1 MSLDENNLKQQAQAT
16 HDSMQGL
23 GRDADLLQKVLR
35 AVREEYDDQPSVL
48 KRTRD
53 QFGALDRDLRTGRK
67 SYLDLGNDL
76 RSLAAAIEDVE
87 DATQKADLK
96 KRLSEKANEAAI
108 AKGTQV
114 TLEALATFT
123 KNWFNYQISMQKA
136 AYGGYQSGSSV
147 FKVANDAASARL
159 EYLNANADMA
169 ANAVSGLAGAAG
181 IAAVTLGVATG
192 GLAALGAVAIGGV
205 SSFISGLYKRTNE
218 KEKARID
225 IMSTE
230 AENLVKTFNAANS
243 AGAIFVGG
251 MQQFRN
257 TAVAAGL
264 TQVQLSKAIAENAEN
279 LRRFGGTTG
288 GALGRYAAA
297 NKLVMDQFG
306 KQLMALGMSVDDIA
320 GGTAQYMGILGLAGN
335 TQKMTADQ
343 IATDTYSWLKNIRAI
358 SAFTGEDAKRAKE
371 RADKA
376 IAQTQVYAQLQE
388 EAAGNPKKLA
398 QLIKGFESQ
407 LMALTENEQLAF
419 MQQRATGVSSDKT
432 FRTADA
438 ETGGMLQSRIDKA
451 VELSKTETDAEK
463 FMDFSKK
470 NAKALSDQIY
480 TKGGTGQASLLGG
493 KYSPVEE
500 LKAAVGRQMLIQQ
513 GILENTNKTVAS
525 AANTQDKLTLGVS
538 QGMIEWQNKQIEIA
552 QKLDK
557 PLSNF
562 VDEMNDHI
570 IPALE
575 EALRQAGIAGLFNE
589 VKASEPKMI
598 IGPNGAKF
606 NSREQNKVPGSIF
619 DVTEKDKIKKEI
631 KALHDPLS
639 LDWAKNVTLG
649 PTANIKNAT
658 VTSTIGDAI
667 NAIALTSKSNVKINA
682 LDDKFHRS
690 KAFRDATNKKD
701 KDGNI
706 ISNPYFDKNGK
717 PTDSNKHAMGLA
729 ADISM
734 DGANKAMAAEIN
746 SMLNSLGI
754 KATATFESK
763 GEGASTG
770 DHIHIQDE
778 EKKSRTDKEKENRN
792 KKAKEGGAELA
803 SVDWDEHRDI
813 QLAQLETMKRLA
825 DHLSD
830 ISNNTA

>member
-159 EYLNANADMA
+159 QYLNENADMA

-181 IAAVTLGVATG
+181 VAALGLGIATG
-192 GLAALGAVAIGGV
+192 GLAAVGAVAIGGV
-205 SSFISGLYKRTNE
+205 SSLIAGIYKKTNE

-297 NKLVMDQFG
+297 NKLVMDRFG
-306 KQLMALGMSVDDIA
+306 TQLMALGMSVDDIA

-407 LMALTENEQLAF
+407 VMALTENEQLAF
-419 MQQRATGVSSDKT
+419 MQQRATGVISDKT

-451 VELSKTETDAEK
+451 VELSKTEIDAKK

-500 LKAAVGRQMLIQQ
+500 FKAAIGRQMLIQQ

-538 QGMIEWQNKQIEIA
+538 QGMLEWQNKQIEIA

-557 PLSNF
+557 PLSKF

-575 EALRQAGIAGLFNE
+575 EALRQAGIAGLFNK
-589 VKASEPKMI
+589 VKAGAPKEI
-598 IGPNGAKF
+598 TRPDGTKF
-606 NSREQNKVPGSIF
+606 NPYEQNKVPGSIF

-631 KALHDPLS
+631 KELHDKDVLS
-639 LDWAKNVTLG
+639 WAKNVTLG
-649 PTANIKNAT
+649 PTAGIKNFT
-658 VTSTIGDAI
+658 VYPNIEEAI
-667 NAIALTSKSNVKINA
+667 NAIALTSKSKVIINA

-690 KAFRDATNKKD
+690 KAFRDATNTKD

-717 PTDSNKHAMGLA
+717 PTDRNKHAMGLA

-746 SMLNSLGI
+746 NMLKSLGI
-754 KATATFESK
+754 KATATFEAA

-778 EKKSRTDKEKENRN
+778 EKKSLTDKEKENRN
-792 KKAKEGGAELA
+792 KIAKEGGAELS
-803 SVDWDEHRDI
+803 SVD
-813 QLAQLETMKRLA
+813 
-825 DHLSD
+825 
-830 ISNNTA
+830 